1 MTVREYLEFVA
12 ELKKVPKK
20 ERKQQIDEV
29 MEMTQITDMQQ
40 RLIRNLSKG
49 YRQRVDWRRQ
59 SLATRRLSFWMS
71 RQ

>member
-1 MTVREYLEFVA
+1 MTVREYLDFVA

-49 YRQRVDWRRQ
+49 YRQRVG
-59 SLATRRLSFWMS
+59 LAQAILGYRSS
-71 RQ
+71 RSVI